1 MAADA
6 RPTQARTDTHWQRFA
21 VPYEFPVVFTEGVF
35 DPENPALR
43 DVLCRLEPAKR
54 HRVVFFVDDG
64 LNAGRAPLAEA
75 IARYAQRH
83 SDVMELACA
92 PVVVPGGEKIKSDL
106 HFVESVQQ
114 TLFDLHIDRHS
125 YVIAVGGGAVL
136 DAIGLVAST
145 THRGV
150 RHIRIPTTVLAQND
164 SGVGVKN
171 GVNLQG
177 VKNFVGTFAPP
188 FAVLNDLEFV
198 MTLPDRDKIAGM
210 AEAVK
215 VSLIR
220 DAEFFGWIERHMD
233 DLATFERSAMATMIR
248 RCAELHM
255 RQIGLGGDPF
265 EAGSVTMNSMSFSTA
280 NGGAKVPT
288 KFFTPCRLTPFFT
301 PTPESFCASTVVG
314 MRMWRTPRCV
324 VEATRPMAS
333 STAPPP
339 TAMTK
344 EWRSMCR
351 SNSVCC
357 TLSTKCRSD
366 LIFSP
371 PGTATGAQASS
382 ITSLCRRAY
391 CTIASGSGARPA
403 LRPSSTNTTTRWR
416 LAGSSRHST
425 SRSAGFSGS
434 NTPSVKMTGN
444 S

>member
-64 LNAGRAPLAEA
+64 LNAGRTPLAEA
-75 IARYAQRH
+75 IVKYAQRH
-83 SDVMELACA
+83 ADAMELACA

-136 DAIGLVAST
+136 DAVGLVAAT

-177 VKNFVGTFAPP
+177 MKNFVGTFAPP

-198 MTLPDRDKIAGM
+198 MALPDRDKIAGM

-215 VSLIR
+215 VALIR

-255 RQIGLGGDPF
+255 RQIGQGGDPF
-265 EAGSVTMNSMSFSTA
+265 ETGSARPLDYGHWSAHKLESLTRHHVRHGEAVALGMALDARYSVLAGLLAAGEEERICALLEYLGFDLWHPALAKSGASGEWVILDGLRDFQEHLGGELSVTLL
-280 NGGAKVPT
+280 GGIG
-288 KFFTPCRLTPFFT
+288 
-301 PTPESFCASTVVG
+301 VG
-314 MRMWRTPRCV
+314 VEVHEIDRERMRQ
-324 VEATRPMAS
+324 
-333 STAPPP
+333 
-339 TAMTK
+339 AMHWLK
-344 EWRSMCR
+344 
-351 SNSVCC
+351 
-357 TLSTKCRSD
+357 D
-366 LIFSP
+366 
-371 PGTATGAQASS
+371 
-382 ITSLCRRAY
+382 RA
-391 CTIASGSGARPA
+391 GG
-403 LRPSSTNTTTRWR
+403 
-416 LAGSSRHST
+416 
-425 SRSAGFSGS
+425 
-434 NTPSVKMTGN
+434 
-444 S
+444 